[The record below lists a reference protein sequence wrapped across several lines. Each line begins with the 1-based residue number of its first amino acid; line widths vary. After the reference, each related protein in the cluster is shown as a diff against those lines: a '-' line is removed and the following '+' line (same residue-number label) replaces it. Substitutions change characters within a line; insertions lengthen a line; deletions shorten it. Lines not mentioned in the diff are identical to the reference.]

1 MLLLLFSI
9 STYLR
14 FHSAKN
20 GHCQGENFSQ
30 VEQAIN
36 SDAAVAEINNTKTE
50 IELMTTETSEKSG
63 KICRIDNYNSM

>member
-1 MLLLLFSI
+1 MLLLLFFV
-9 STYLR
+9 STHLC

-30 VEQAIN
+30 IEQATDT
-36 SDAAVAEINNTKTE
+36 DAAAAEINNTKTE

-63 KICRIDNYNSM
+63 KIWQNIII